1 MDLSFGYRTIIY
13 TSCCCTHFFVKIH
26 YIAEFTGNFKFWKLL
41 EICDV
46 STIYLHYLNRYQ
58 IQLLLNLRHEKY
70 YVPPPPHKFAAWAMR
85 TNYLGFT
92 LIYIIKHS
100 MYLFFHLSFQFHF
113 TTVWKY
119 TMASSV
125 FLKITE
131 SIPVGKYI
139 ADWQFIEFS
148 FSRT

>member
-1 MDLSFGYRTIIY
+1 MDLSFGYRTIISRILY
-13 TSCCCTHFFVKIH
+13 
-26 YIAEFTGNFKFWKLL
+26 KLL
-41 EICDV
+41 LHPFFCEN
-46 STIYLHYLNRYQ
+46 SLYRRIYWQFQVLKTSWNLWCFNYIPTWNHKNRYLDRHQ

-70 YVPPPPHKFAAWAMR
+70 HVLPPPHKFAAWAMR

-131 SIPVGKYI
+131 SIKY
-139 ADWQFIEFS
+139 Q
-148 FSRT
+148 